1 MSQHPHKPSSP
12 PAEFFVPP
20 TPRTIYCPIW
30 RFDLHLF
37 DFDPDF
43 ALPPNAGETI
53 SHPMNLNVHSAVADQ
68 APAYAESSRLPFL
81 REDRWHIS
89 NPRLTHSIFPADPTP
104 SRSPGVVCSGVAQAP
119 PAPRYNPDLAR
130 WLLGREPFSRHRL
143 EPPRHH
149 YAGPRQRH
157 WRRLLRDLTLD
168 IPYADVAHEVC
179 LRHIVMRWYVIQ
191 VVGPRYA
198 PVRVCWA
205 RRPGGSNFIFRQFV
219 PGNRPNPPVRDL
231 SHELINEVDHLTA
244 AMEMYE
250 RNPEAEADT
259 LLFFERYLCWLSQ
272 VGASVRFSQYYLDL
286 LDRAM
291 RVAFPAF
298 SEVQRQDELT
308 RLRGELLMRNDVPYV
323 IPSLNQPI
331 TRIRTIE
338 TKWEDPR
345 CDDRG
350 LPSDQPH
357 VFESDGMAK
366 LFDFIAHVGINGP
379 GERVPAVSNV
389 WVTETGVRG
398 GEEPP
403 DYLLTSAALEGDE
416 LDAFVLEQGEDP
428 RNVFGATIP
437 VPPRTPT
444 PSPSPVPMCAP
455 TPVPSPPTASGGE
468 MDVDEDFISIPPASP
483 PPDSFEAKIPSR
495 KRHRARVESEEDEE
509 DSRPPRREILGN
521 IPVPVAH
528 PSLHRPVVLS
538 VVLRRLGVMPS
549 PLVDRAG
556 SHPRPEDLGPRPVSG
571 CERIPRLLVG
581 LPHPDLDFSP
591 IIRSQRRLASPGIQA
606 RRQPP
611 SNTKGIE
618 QSGPWLGSWYRVV
631 GAPRRTCKRCF
642 NAHETCEAWGEFYA
656 AYTDQDEVA
665 LGRFLFEYWEHLG
678 NGVYQLLHPD
688 NRLSDLYALAR
699 EFPYRVFL
707 YRFLPLQNTRRS
719 FKRRGDGHRPLVPTR
734 AQSPASRS
742 ASPAPSRSLSMSSGS
757 PSPVH
762 SVLGDNPLDYD
773 LEDEPAPPPSQQAS
787 SSRVP
792 SYSSRSSTMAGSTPR
807 PDTAEAD
814 ESLSSLADLLRH
826 SQAVSPE
833 EAAARDAAQFSA
845 ILDSQPAVD
854 RERFLAYMRGVLDGV
869 AQSGSSSG
877 NASSSDPKGKG
888 HGDPREYGQE
898 QPPYYG
904 VQGFR
909 CSSGCPA
916 FLQIN
921 VDLHISRWVLPSAL
935 GRLGETAFGNPSR
948 DFTLVDNPDAP
959 DIAKSRIL
967 VPQSMGRGAGLLAI
981 RGSIRWAF

>member
-89 NPRLTHSIFPADPTP
+89 NPRLTRSIFPADPTP
-104 SRSPGVVCSGVAQAP
+104 SRSPGVVRSGVAQAP

-168 IPYADVAHEVC
+168 IPYADVAHKVC
-179 LRHIVMRWYVIQ
+179 LGHIVMRWYVIQ

-205 RRPGGSNFIFRQFV
+205 CRPGGSNFIFRQFV

-259 LLFFERYLCWLSQ
+259 LVLRLASSHSSSTAA

-357 VFESDGMAK
+357 VFESDGMAE

-379 GERVPAVSNV
+379 GERVP
-389 WVTETGVRG
+389 G

-444 PSPSPVPMCAP
+444 PSPSPVPMRAP
-455 TPVPSPPTASGGE
+455 TPVPSPPAASGGE

-483 PPDSFEAKIPSR
+483 PPDSFEANIPSR

-509 DSRPPRREILGN
+509 DSRPPRRESRHSAARMTPQCPSEPSSWEHTRPRRA
-521 IPVPVAH
+521 PVPSSSRRPQRRSSPPRRYAQPPRRPCWFPPEARRSRSPPRKRVRAH
-528 PSLHRPVVLS
+528 PPTP
-538 VVLRRLGVMPS
+538 RRAP
-549 PLVDRAG
+549 P
-556 SHPRPEDLGPRPVSG
+556 PRSRLFANYPIAEA
-571 CERIPRLLVG
+571 PRLTRDTSTAPTTFEHEG
-581 LPHPDLDFSP
+581 H
-591 IIRSQRRLASPGIQA
+591 RA
-606 RRQPP
+606 
-611 SNTKGIE
+611 
-618 QSGPWLGSWYRVV
+618 V
-631 GAPRRTCKRCF
+631 GAVVRQLVPGCRRCGSGIFCTDDTDPNEKMPNKPRRTCKRCF

-742 ASPAPSRSLSMSSGS
+742 VSPAPSRSLSMSSGS

-833 EAAARDAAQFSA
+833 EAAAHDAAQFSA

-888 HGDPREYGQE
+888 R
-898 QPPYYG
+898 
-904 VQGFR
+904 
-909 CSSGCPA
+909 
-916 FLQIN
+916 
-921 VDLHISRWVLPSAL
+921 
-935 GRLGETAFGNPSR
+935 
-948 DFTLVDNPDAP
+948 
-959 DIAKSRIL
+959 AK
-967 VPQSMGRGAGLLAI
+967 
-981 RGSIRWAF
+981 